1 MMPHRPRILGI
12 AASLRN
18 ARWGCG
24 GHELVQDLARCADK
38 DALLAY
44 LKRQSEL
51 HLENFLQ
58 AGRAQGLA
66 FNAIAANLQKNSGT
80 AGLSNSEVALAS
92 ALWSAQRLGA
102 DVDHVSL
109 AEYFSPMGGVR
120 DGDALRQNLLSA
132 DGIVISGPVYFGDRG
147 SLAESL
153 IDFIARDEHLR
164 HALSGRLYG
173 GIAVGAKRNGGQ
185 ETTLI
190 YQMLDMLNLGFLA
203 VGNDSETTAQYGGTG
218 HAGDV
223 GTMHRDTYGIDTSM
237 GLGRRMAQVLTTLCN
252 DSKMIGGPR
261 VLFAVL
267 QDDIDGLAL
276 RETEALVA
284 RLGNQVEASVVD
296 ISASTIH
303 RCIACDICPTH
314 VGLDSEY
321 RCIITSATD
330 AMSDLHALLLDHDMI
345 VPVLAT
351 SRKRERIVSAYQ
363 TFIERTRY
371 LRRSD
376 YVWSDLLVAPLIL
389 QESGTMDSAPIRV
402 MTSFIRHHTVMTR
415 PVLGVYANGIVLNR
429 QDVDGDIR
437 SAIGSAARLT
447 AGRLQQN
454 RLPAYRYHPV
464 GYMLSSE
471 KDAEDEKLKRREALI
486 TQRRANLAAQAAK
499 RLAQ

>member
-1 MMPHRPRILGI
+1 MTPRPRILGI

-24 GHELVQDLARCADK
+24 GQELVKDLANCTDK
-38 DALLAY
+38 AALLAY
-44 LKRQSEL
+44 LTRQSEM

-58 AGRAQGLA
+58 AGRTQGLD
-66 FNAIAANLQKNSGT
+66 FRTIANNLRENSGT
-80 AGLSNSEVALAS
+80 AGLSNSEVALAA

-102 DVDHVSL
+102 EITHISL
-109 AEYFSPMGGVR
+109 AEYFSPTGGLR
-120 DGDALRQNLLSA
+120 DGDALKQNLLAA
-132 DGIVISGPVYFGDRG
+132 DGIIISGPVYFGDRG

-153 IDFIARDEHLR
+153 LEFIASDENLR
-164 HALSGRLYG
+164 RALSGRLYG

-190 YQMLDMLNLGFLA
+190 YQMLDLLNLGFLA

-223 GTMHRDTYGIDTSM
+223 GTMHKDAYGIDTSM
-237 GLGRRMAQVLTTLCN
+237 GLGRRMAQVLAALCS
-252 DSKMIGGPR
+252 DGQIIGGPR

-267 QDDIDGLAL
+267 QDDIDGMAR
-276 RETEALVA
+276 RETGAIVA
-284 RLGNQVEASVVD
+284 RLGNLLQANVVD
-296 ISASTIH
+296 ISALAIH

-314 VGLDSEY
+314 VGLDNEY
-321 RCIITSATD
+321 RCIISAATD

-351 SRKRERIVSAYQ
+351 SHKRERIVSAYQ

-376 YVWSDLLVAPLIL
+376 YIWSDLLVAPLIF
-389 QESGTMDSAPIRV
+389 QESGTFDSLPIRV

-415 PVLGVYANGIVLNR
+415 PILGIHANGIVLNPE
-429 QDVDGDIR
+429 DIDAGIS
-437 SAIGSAARLT
+437 SAIRSAARLT
-447 AGRLQQN
+447 AGRL
-454 RLPAYRYHPV
+454 RLNQLTSHRYHPV

-471 KDAEDEKLKRREALI
+471 KDFEDEKLKRREAMM
-486 TQRRANLAAQAAK
+486 TQRRDNLTAQASK